1 MKRVIVIV
9 LDSLGIGELP
19 DSHKY
24 GDEGSNTLKHIAEL
38 TEGFSLPNLEKIGL
52 GCIDGVSYLYEP
64 DNPQGAFGKMAEKSV
79 GKDTTTGHW
88 EISGIILTK
97 PFPLYPNGFPKKIID
112 EFEKRIGLKTLG
124 NKPASGTVI
133 IQELGDEHV
142 RTGFP
147 IVYTSADSVFQ
158 IAAHEQVIPIEK
170 QYEICRTARDLLQG
184 EHGVARVI
192 ARPFTGESGN
202 YVRTTRRKDFS
213 LNPPG
218 KTILNYLQENGFEVW
233 AVGKIEDIFNGSG
246 ITKAVHTDGNMDG
259 VDKTIKWMN
268 EDFEGLLFVNLVDF
282 DMLYGHRNNTAGYA
296 KALSDFDGRLPEILD
311 CLKRD
316 DILIIT
322 ADHGCDPSTE
332 STDHSR
338 EYVPLLVT
346 GCNVKKGE
354 NLHTRGSFSDIAK
367 TIAEYFDI
375 KNDLCGESF
384 LDEIITSKPER

>member
-1 MKRVIVIV
+1 VKRVIVIV
-9 LDSLGIGELP
+9 LDSVGIGELP

-38 TEGFSLPNLEKIGL
+38 TEGFSLPNLEKLGF
-52 GCIDGVSYLYEP
+52 GCIDGVSYLTKEN
-64 DNPQGAFGKMAEKSV
+64 NPQGAFGKMAEKSA

-97 PFPLYPNGFPKKIID
+97 PFPLYPNGFPREIID
-112 EFEKRIGLKTLG
+112 EFEKRIGTKTLG

-142 RTGFP
+142 KTGFP

-170 QYEICRTARDLLQG
+170 QYEICRTARDLMQG
-184 EHGVARVI
+184 EYGVARVI

-202 YVRTTRRKDFS
+202 YVRTNRRRDFS
-213 LNPPG
+213 LTPPR
-218 KTILNYLQENGFEVW
+218 KTILNFLEENGFEVR

-246 ITKAVHTDGNMDG
+246 ITKAVHTKGNADGI
-259 VDKTIKWMN
+259 DKTIDWMK

-282 DMLYGHRNNTAGYA
+282 DMLFGHRNNIEGYA
-296 KALSDFDGRLPEILD
+296 KALSEFDGRLPEILS
-311 CLKRD
+311 CMKRD

-338 EYVPLLVT
+338 EYVPVLVT
-346 GCNVKKGE
+346 GFNINKGK
-354 NLHTRGSFSDIAK
+354 NLHIRDSFSDIAK
-367 TIAEYFDI
+367 TIGEYFGI
-375 KNDLCGESF
+375 ENDLCGESF
-384 LDEIITSKPER
+384 LDEIITNKPGR